1 MWPTMWLPHSHKIWS
16 TTEQAQYKQNMNS
29 QTPHMTNIYICY
41 HTMRYWE
48 EGQGLIKRTET
59 EYKRNGNGRSSRHAW
74 HLIFLI
80 FIPLGDT
87 LKWCLLQIAL
97 SLSRCVVCRTP
108 HTHHIPYQYSVPLAT
123 TIWGRDTERDF
134 LRRGKRESRKGA
146 CLCSYVWSDL
156 CVYACVKCHI
166 MTRSGMVYCKPPDPP
181 TRD

>member
-1 MWPTMWLPHSHKIWS
+1 MSCSKLQLHYVATVRRNRSRGELQHVATPRSCSCSRTAQLRAVATGCSDTFFWIHVTCTMWPTIWLPHSHKIWS

-59 EYKRNGNGRSSRHAW
+59 EHKRDGSGHSSRHVW

-87 LKWCLLQIAL
+87 L
-97 SLSRCVVCRTP
+97 
-108 HTHHIPYQYSVPLAT
+108 
-123 TIWGRDTERDF
+123 
-134 LRRGKRESRKGA
+134 
-146 CLCSYVWSDL
+146 
-156 CVYACVKCHI
+156 
-166 MTRSGMVYCKPPDPP
+166 
-181 TRD
+181 